1 MAAEWNGDRMATG
14 MGWKYGKAPVWMGC
28 QWELGRNKDGTAM
41 GVAPIC
47 PLMSH
52 TSSQPLHPALLPLQS
67 PAQAGS
73 IFAFDLQASP
83 PPR

>member
-1 MAAEWNGDRMATG
+1 
-14 MGWKYGKAPVWMGC
+14 
-28 QWELGRNKDGTAM
+28 M
-41 GVAPIC
+41 GVAPIS

-52 TSSQPLHPALLPLQS
+52 TSSQPLHPALLPPQQLWEHPATAAQR

-73 IFAFDLQASP
+73 IFAFDLQALP